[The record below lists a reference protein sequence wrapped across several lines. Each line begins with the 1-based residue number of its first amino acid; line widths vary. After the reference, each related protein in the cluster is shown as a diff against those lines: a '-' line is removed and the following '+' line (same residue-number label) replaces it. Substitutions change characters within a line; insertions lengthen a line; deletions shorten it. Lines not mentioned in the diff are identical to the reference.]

1 MTRHRG
7 RGHIGD
13 VAFSRA
19 TCPASLPAQ
28 GIVWTSCPGST
39 RHVMLLL
46 ENPHY
51 DYCLYSMGCKVA
63 IAGEHYL
70 YITTSRTGQPG
81 VCYVSSVALVRI
93 LPPHGVLDPGMV
105 EVREVAQPFQ
115 VAPLIAEKG
124 ETIRPLL
131 RGSGVAQVDVC
142 LCRIASTRAYSGV
155 CTNVWWP
162 SGVMTFLIIG

>member
-1 MTRHRG
+1 MWP
-7 RGHIGD
+7 
-13 VAFSRA
+13 S
-19 TCPASLPAQ
+19 PAYVPCVPSPAQ

-131 RGSGVAQVDVC
+131 RGSGVAQVDVR
-142 LCRIASTRAYSGV
+142 LSQDREHQGILRGV
-155 CTNVWWP
+155 HERLVA
-162 SGVMTFLIIG
+162 IGSHDVPL